1 MIVEAL
7 INLLFLP
14 ISGILSLLPDISFT
28 VKADMFT
35 KFLEVLRLVGY
46 VFPMKTVAAVLG
58 LTVSLAVLRIMIAL
72 VRFVRSML
80 PF

>member
-14 ISGILSLLPDISFT
+14 IKGILSLLPDISFT

-46 VFPMKTVAAVLG
+46 VFPMRTIATVLA
-58 LTVSLAVLRIMIAL
+58 LTVSLGVLRIMIAL
-72 VRFVRSML
+72 VRFIRSML

>member
-1 MIVEAL
+1 MITETL

-14 ISGILSLLPDISFT
+14 IKGILSLLPDVSFT

-46 VFPMKTVAAVLG
+46 VFPMGTVATVLG
-58 LTVSLAVLRIMIAL
+58 LTVSLMLLRIMIAL

>member
-14 ISGILSLLPDISFT
+14 IKGILSLLPDISFT

-46 VFPMKTVAAVLG
+46 VFPMKTVATVLG
-58 LTVSLAVLRIMIAL
+58 LTVSLGVLRIMIAL
-72 VRFVRSML
+72 VRFIRSML